1 MLQFVVIILFDMMSD
16 PLFFCSPSVSQTPR
30 KAEAN
35 HLVKMWYGF
44 LLFVLFVVCSLSISL
59 ALFICDVL
67 MLIVCAAVSLFF
79 FF

>member
-1 MLQFVVIILFDMMSD
+1 MMSD
-16 PLFFCSPSVSQTPR
+16 PLFFRSLSVSQTPR

-44 LLFVLFVVCSLSISL
+44 PLFVLFVVCSLSISL

-67 MLIVCAAVSLFF
+67 MLIVCAVVSLFF